1 MYDASDDAGSSRTD
15 QPSAPTGPNLL
26 PIPNMPGGYY
36 DPATGDLY
44 SNGQKVGGHYDAGSN
59 TLTDPTGKTY
69 TVGAG
74 TPIPGAPEG
83 ANTGILTPTTTPPP
97 GPGAPPPTTG
107 GSGSGSGSGTGG
119 PLPGAP
125 TFTAPGYTPPPAF
138 QAPPKFS
145 YGDFVAP
152 DPNDLNRDPTYQYE
166 LKTQQDQIQRSAAAR
181 GVLNTGGTIY
191 DLLSNA
197 HDLASTG
204 YHDLWNRSMGAYQ
217 TNRANAFDTYKTN
230 YGIGKDVYDT
240 NYGTQY
246 TDPYKYGYQGAQDS
260 YNARQHN
267 FDLGTQYSWYGKLF
281 DFQKDQD
288 AFDRK
293 YRLLQY
299 A

>member
-1 MYDASDDAGSSRTD
+1 MYDQDTD
-15 QPSAPTGPNLL
+15 GPRDPRAPSTP
-26 PIPNMPGGYY
+26 
-36 DPATGDLY
+36 
-44 SNGQKVGGHYDAGSN
+44 Q
-59 TLTDPTGKTY
+59 TDPWTAEDLQNATAFFTPRLADVQHTAQGQGQGW
-69 TVGAG
+69 TVNDLISLYRQRRGEGLDHQAALDTVMG
-74 TPIPGAPEG
+74 GFNTP
-83 ANTGILTPTTTPPP
+83 L
-97 GPGAPPPTTG
+97 GAPPPTPPPTG
-107 GSGSGSGSGTGG
+107 GPPPPPATGGGPGGG

-125 TFTAPGYTPPPAF
+125 IFTPPAYTPPPAF

-145 YGDFVAP
+145 YANFVAP
-152 DPNDLNRDPTYQYE
+152 DPNDLNTDPTYQYD
-166 LKTQQDQIQRSAAAR
+166 LKTQQQAIQHSAAAR

-204 YHDLWNRSMGAYQ
+204 YHDLWNRKMGEYQ
-217 TNRANAFDTYKTN
+217 TNRGNAFDTYKTN

-246 TDPYKYGYQGAQDS
+246 TDPYKYGYQGAQDT

-293 YRLLQY
+293 YKLLSY